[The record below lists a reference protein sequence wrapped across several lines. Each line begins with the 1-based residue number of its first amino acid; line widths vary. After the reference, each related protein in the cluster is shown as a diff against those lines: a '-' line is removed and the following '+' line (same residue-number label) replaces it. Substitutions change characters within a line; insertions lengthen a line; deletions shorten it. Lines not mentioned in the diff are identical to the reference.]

1 MDGFKFGRSSDVFYP
16 IGSSRGQKISQA
28 ALSWHDDSLKM
39 ISLVTTLCAVYN
51 STLEL

>member
-1 MDGFKFGRSSDVFYP
+1 M
-16 IGSSRGQKISQA
+16 GSSLADRQMCSTQSAAAGGKKISQA